1 MSALA
6 PTHAVPEI
14 TRPIVNFR
22 PSIWGDVFLQY
33 DSESLVLY
41 LHMQYFTFIFFL
53 GSIFMKYYITL

>member
-1 MSALA
+1 MSVAA
-6 PTHAVPEI
+6 THAVPDI

-41 LHMQYFTFIFFL
+41 LHMQYFYLHVFMGCYTIIVFF
-53 GSIFMKYYITL
+53 